1 MVELQLADAPRLWA
15 LDQECFA
22 EGIAYSREEIEAV
35 LRAAGG
41 FHRGIELGGELAAFI
56 LTLRR
61 PRRGHVITVDVAP
74 AHRRAGL
81 GRQLLLA
88 SEEHYTRTGAVGM
101 SLEAAV
107 NNAAALQFY
116 GRLGYRIERRLPGY
130 YARDLDGLRMI
141 KDF

>member
-1 MVELQLADAPRLWA
+1 M
-15 LDQECFA
+15 
-22 EGIAYSREEIEAV
+22 
-35 LRAAGG
+35 LRTGGG
-41 FHRGIELGGELAAFI
+41 FHRGVQMDGQLTAFI

-74 AHRRAGL
+74 EHRRTGL
-81 GRQLLLA
+81 ARQLILA
-88 SEEHYTRTGAVGM
+88 AEAHYANAGALGM

-116 GRLGYRIERRLPGY
+116 ARLGYRIERRLPAY
-130 YARDLDGLRMI
+130 YARDLDGLRLI